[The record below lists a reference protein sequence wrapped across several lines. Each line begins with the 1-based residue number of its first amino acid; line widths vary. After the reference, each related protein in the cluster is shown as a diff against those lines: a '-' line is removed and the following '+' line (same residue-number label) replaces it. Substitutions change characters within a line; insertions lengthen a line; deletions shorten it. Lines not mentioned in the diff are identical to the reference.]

1 MGHYCVQGLSASC
14 SHLRWQSESFTDDSE
29 SVNLTAGYDDRVIA
43 YAMRRTRRPERPPL
57 HELWSNYGTRVVYA
71 SRYQLTVA
79 FTFLTQC
86 IHNAG
91 CVQLWSF
98 ERKLACENEVRSVKR
113 KPQMAQ
119 LTKRLAYRPKF
130 LPRDAMHPRY
140 WPWACVC
147 VCLCLSV
154 SVTSRSSTKTAKR
167 RIMQTPHDSPGTL
180 VFWSQ
185 RSPRNS
191 TGVTPYGG
199 AKYRWGG
206 SKSATFHK

>member
-1 MGHYCVQGLSASC
+1 MGHYCVQRLSASC

-71 SRYQLTVA
+71 SRYQLNVA

-91 CVQLWSF
+91 CVQLRSF

-147 VCLCLSV
+147 VCLCLSQV
-154 SVTSRSSTKTAKR
+154 GVLLKR
-167 RIMQTPHDSPGTL
+167 L
-180 VFWSQ
+180 NV
-185 RSPRNS
+185 
-191 TGVTPYGG
+191 
-199 AKYRWGG
+199 G
-206 SKSATFHK
+206 SCKHHTIAQGL